1 MTTSEQIIQVLD
13 ELSKRFGVAIDWSKD
28 NVLPYINTLAEKIVR
43 YELWT
48 SAVWVV
54 LSGIVLA
61 FVVRGIVRIR
71 RSFNIDDFNEDMLV
85 LRAAACTFAGVLS
98 AILFLFQLFDI
109 ITCLTF
115 PEKVVYEFVSALMK

>member
-13 ELSKRFGVAIDWSKD
+13 ELSKRFDVAIDWSKD
-28 NVLPYINTLAEKIVR
+28 NVLPYINMLAEKIVR

-61 FVVRGIVRIR
+61 FVVRGIVRIC
-71 RSFNIDDFNEDMLV
+71 RSFNSDDFDEDV
-85 LRAAACTFAGVLS
+85 LIRRVSACTFAGVPS

-115 PEKVVYEFVSALMK
+115 PEKVIYEFVSALMK